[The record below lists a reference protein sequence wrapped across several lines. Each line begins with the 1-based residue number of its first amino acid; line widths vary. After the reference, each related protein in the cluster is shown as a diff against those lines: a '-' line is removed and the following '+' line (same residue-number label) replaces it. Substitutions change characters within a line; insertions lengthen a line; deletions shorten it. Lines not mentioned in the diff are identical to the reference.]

1 MTGRV
6 EICWNNTWGAVC
18 DRNWTDSDT
27 AVVCKQLGFSQ
38 CESTKAVR
46 WCMTCKLVKCHIGQ
60 ALPSPTYSV
69 VHTAHMCMNNHPRY
83 AALGDP

>member
-1 MTGRV
+1 MNDSSEIESAVNGRV

-38 CESTKAVR
+38 CESTD
-46 WCMTCKLVKCHIGQ
+46 IG
-60 ALPSPTYSV
+60 
-69 VHTAHMCMNNHPRY
+69 
-83 AALGDP
+83 